1 MSTKTSTINLCNL
14 KKETEIVN
22 DFRYEVSNVE
32 EKVDKDINMIK
43 IVDKYKNRLIK
54 IPNSGELVGLYVKKD
69 PKHIRH
75 LVLRI
80 DFNKT
85 ILENFRYL
93 LKRKSVK
100 QNFFKKT
107 IKKSVRVDND
117 IYSALMKT
125 TKADIVKFDEKHVS
139 TFVRKT
145 ILDQFKT
152 KNIDLIATRN
162 FTHKITIHFIKEEY
176 DYIHQIIKDFKAKG
190 IKYITF
196 SLLARSILYKTLN
209 LVENEL
215 SQVTNKKVA

>member
-1 MSTKTSTINLCNL
+1 MSAKTRTIDLRNL
-14 KKETEIVN
+14 KEETELVN
-22 DFRYEVSNVE
+22 DFCYEVSNVE

-85 ILENFRYL
+85 ILENFKYL
-93 LKRKSVK
+93 LNRKSVE
-100 QNFFKKT
+100 QNFFNKT

-145 ILDQFKT
+145 ILDKFKT
-152 KNIDLIATRN
+152 KNIEVISTRD
-162 FTHKITIHFIKEEY
+162 FRHKITIHFAEEEY
-176 DYIHQIIKDFKAKG
+176 DCINQIMKDFKTRG
-190 IKYITF
+190 LRYITF
-196 SLLARSILYKTLN
+196 SLLVRSILYKTLN

-215 SQVTNKKVA
+215 SQVIDKNVA